1 MSEATRSSPRKPST
15 PEQVSIDFARA
26 VSDGDLDG
34 AASLFA
40 EDACFLM
47 ADGQEVRGRANIRA
61 ILEPLLANRPAMEVE
76 IDRMIVV
83 GGTAVGSERWRMSFA
98 EADGS
103 AFEQS
108 GTSTVVMRRSAEQ
121 GWQLCVDAPWGFGV
135 VSDEDGQQT

>member
-1 MSEATRSSPRKPST
+1 MSETTRPSPRRPST

-83 GGTAVGSERWRMSFA
+83 GGTAVGSERWWMSFA
-98 EADGS
+98 DAGGS